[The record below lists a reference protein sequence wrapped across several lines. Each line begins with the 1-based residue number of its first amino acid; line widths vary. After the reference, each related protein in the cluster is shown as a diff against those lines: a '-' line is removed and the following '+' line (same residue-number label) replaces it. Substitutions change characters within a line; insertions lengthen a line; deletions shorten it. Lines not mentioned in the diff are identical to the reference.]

1 MDENKYI
8 NKQQQHAD
16 QPQLSTILIPLTSR
30 VIFPGQ
36 LISFD
41 LVGER
46 QVASVLSA
54 MDTDNEVFFAYQKN
68 SKSYPARADIYSI
81 GTLSR
86 IKQVLRLPGSGVR
99 ILVQGRKRMV
109 IDNYVDSPQ
118 YFRVT
123 LKPFEATADDE
134 IELAATKNAVI
145 SAMKQAAKINPKHV
159 DKEPPADNIES
170 YISEMAEIFYS
181 SDKEKQKL
189 LSLTSY
195 TAQLNDICEHIM
207 MFCEIETLKREIES
221 KVRKSIDKNQR
232 DYYLREQLKVI
243 HDELGDG
250 DDEIDVYREKI
261 AAKNLPDYALDKV
274 EKELVKMSKM
284 SMTSPESAVSR
295 GYIDLILELPWK
307 KCSKGKIDLTDA
319 RRVLD
324 EDHYG
329 LEKIKE
335 RIIEFLAVQSLK
347 NNIKAPILCFVGPPG
362 VGKTSIVASVARAA
376 KREFVQMSLGG
387 VRDEAEIRGHRRTYI
402 GSLPGRIIA
411 GLRDVGVDNPVFLL
425 DEIDKMSSDFRG
437 DPASALLEVLDTNQ
451 NSKFK
456 DHFLEMP
463 YDLSKVIFITTANTV
478 DTIAPPL
485 LDRMEVIELTGYTYA
500 EKVQIAKRYLI
511 PKQCDFNGV
520 AEKHVG
526 ITDEAI
532 IRVIQRY
539 TRESGVRTLE
549 RRLGSVIRKIAVK
562 YIDERMPN
570 KKYTVTEANLEEY
583 LGKERFR
590 EDENDGTDTVG
601 KATGLAWTS
610 VGGTTLDIEVAV
622 ISGSK
627 GEIKLTGNLGDVMKE
642 SAQAA
647 VSYIRSHAD
656 RYNIPAETFTSS
668 DIHVHFP
675 EGATPK
681 DGPSAGITVA
691 TAILSAL
698 TGRKV
703 AADVTMTGEI
713 TLRGKVLAIGGLKEK
728 SLAALRYGK
737 KRMLVPKENEK
748 DLEDIPAEVKEKVNV
763 ILVDNVDKV
772 FELALR

>member
-1 MDENKYI
+1 MDENKYTENENI
-8 NKQQQHAD
+8 SAD
-16 QPQLSTILIPLTSR
+16 IPARPFILIPLSST

-41 LVGER
+41 LFGNKS
-46 QVASVLSA
+46 VAAVLSA
-54 MDTDNEVFFAYQKN
+54 METDSEVFFACQKSGTEN
-68 SKSYPARADIYSI
+68 PGKSDIFSV

-86 IKQVLRLPGSGVR
+86 IKQMVRMPNNGVR
-99 ILVQGRKRMV
+99 ILVQGMHRMV
-109 IDNYVDSPQ
+109 IDSFAETSP
-118 YFRVT
+118 YFRVI
-123 LKPFEATADDE
+123 LKSFNIEPDDD
-134 IELAATKNAVI
+134 IALAATKSAVR
-145 SAMKQAAKINPKHV
+145 SAMRQAVKVNPKYS
-159 DKEPPADNIES
+159 DKEPSMSNMDT
-170 YISEMAEIFYS
+170 YIYEMAGLFYQK
-181 SDKEKQKL
+181 DDEKQRL
-189 LSLTSY
+189 LSLPSLTK
-195 TAQLNDICEHIM
+195 QLDDICAHIVK
-207 MFCEIETLKREIES
+207 FSEIEALKREIEM
-221 KVRKSIDKNQR
+221 KVRKNIDKNQHE
-232 DYYLREQLKVI
+232 YYLREQLKVI

-250 DDEIDVYREKI
+250 EDELEAYHDRIEKKKLPEHAREK
-261 AAKNLPDYALDKV
+261 A
-274 EKELVKMSKM
+274 EKELNKMSKM

-295 GYIDLILELPWK
+295 GYLDLILDLPWGNV
-307 KCSKGKIDLTDA
+307 SKDKIDLAYA
-319 RRVLD
+319 RTVLD

-347 NNIKAPILCFVGPPG
+347 NNMKAPILCFVGPPG
-362 VGKTSIVASVARAA
+362 VGKTSVVTSIARAA
-376 KREFVQMSLGG
+376 KRKFVQMSLGG

-463 YDLSKVIFITTANTV
+463 YDLSKVIFITTANTI

-500 EKVQIAKRYLI
+500 EKLQIAKNYLI

-520 AEKHVG
+520 APELLAYS
-526 ITDEAI
+526 DEAI
-532 IRVIQRY
+532 IRTVQQY
-539 TRESGVRTLE
+539 TRESGVRNLE
-549 RRLGSVIRKIAVK
+549 RQVGTVVRKIAVK
-562 YIDERMPN
+562 YVSGGKKK
-570 KKYTVTEANLEEY
+570 KKYEITEKNFEEY
-583 LGKERFR
+583 LGKPKYR
-590 EDENDGTDTVG
+590 EDMSDGEDTVG

-622 ISGSK
+622 MDGK
-627 GEIKLTGNLGDVMKE
+627 GDIKLTGNLGDVMKE
-642 SAQAA
+642 SVQAA
-647 VSYIRSHAD
+647 VSYIRSHAEE
-656 RYNIPAETFTSS
+656 YNIPAEMFTKY

-675 EGATPK
+675 EGAVPK

-703 AADVTMTGEI
+703 ASDITMTGEI

-737 KRMLVPKENEK
+737 RRMIIPKENEK
-748 DLEDIPAEVKEKVNV
+748 DLDDIPGEVKDRVKI
-763 ILVDNVDKV
+763 ILASRIDQV
-772 FELALR
+772 FSAALI